1 MMTLRLLAIAFRNL
15 LRAKRRN
22 ALAGGSM
29 ALGTAALVVSSGLA
43 DGITRQLSDNLVAVQ
58 TGHLQ
63 VVVRPD
69 DFQPQNNPF
78 DAYGQDRLPDAASLA
93 RRIEAEGRAAG
104 VARAVPYLFVRGNAV
119 SGSRSSV
126 AWIVGIDPAREPELR
141 AAQPAA
147 EGGFLPEGDALAVY
161 VSAVAARKLRL
172 GVGDSVSFVVQTPQ
186 GAVNSLDATVCG
198 TFRKGAPWYDNAFY
212 VTLEAAQ
219 KLVDWPGGATNVKVL
234 LADASPRALERGR
247 RAVAA
252 TVAAAAPTPLP
263 AGAQVKVEDYTQ
275 AGRFSYAIIQ
285 ANQAALVMLS
295 GFLFAA
301 AGVGVVNAMLM
312 SVRERTREIGTMRAL
327 GMRRS
332 RVVRLFVLEG
342 AALGVVS
349 AAAGALAG
357 SLVVAWLATHGIPMK
372 AASLAWMAGGDVLYP
387 ELRAASLLRSS
398 VSIVLLSTLAAVY
411 PAVSASR
418 LEPREALHHV

>member
-1 MMTLRLLAIAFRNL
+1 MTFRLVSIAFRNL
-15 LRAKRRN
+15 FRAKRRN

-29 ALGTAALVVSSGLA
+29 ALGAAALVIASSLA

-69 DFQPQNNPF
+69 DFQSQNNPF
-78 DAYGQDRLPDAASLA
+78 DAYGQDRLPDAEVLA
-93 RRIEAEGRAAG
+93 RRIETDGRDAG
-104 VARAVPYLFVRGNAV
+104 VVRAVAYLFVRGTAV
-119 SGSRSSV
+119 ASNRSSV
-126 AWIVGIDPAREPELR
+126 AWIVGIDPARETELR
-141 AAQPAA
+141 RAQPAVS
-147 EGGFLPEGDALAVY
+147 GSFLPEGDELAVY
-161 VSAVAARKLRL
+161 VAEVAARKLRV
-172 GVGDSVSFVVQTPQ
+172 GVGDQVSFVVQTPQ

-212 VTLEAAQ
+212 VTLPAAQ
-219 KLVDWPGGATNVKVL
+219 KLLDWPHGATNVKVL
-234 LADASPRALERGR
+234 LAEGSPRSLARGR
-247 RAVAA
+247 RAVEAI
-252 TVAAAAPTPLP
+252 VAAAAPQPLP
-263 AGAQVKVEDYTQ
+263 KDTRVKVESFTE

-285 ANQAALVMLS
+285 ANEAALVMLS

-357 SLVVAWLATHGIPMK
+357 SAVVVWLAAHGIPMK

-387 ELRAASLLRSS
+387 ALRAGSLLRAT
-398 VSIVLLSTLAAVY
+398 VSIVILSTLAAVY
-411 PAVSASR
+411 PAFSASR

>member
-1 MMTLRLLAIAFRNL
+1 MTATLRLLAIAFRNL

-29 ALGTAALVVSSGLA
+29 ALGTAALVIASGLA
-43 DGITRQLSDNLVAVQ
+43 DGITRQLSLNLVAVQ

-69 DFQPQNNPF
+69 DFQSQNNPF
-78 DAYGQDRLPDAASLA
+78 DAYGQDRLPDAGALA
-93 RRIEAEGRAAG
+93 RRIEEEGRRAG
-104 VARAVPYLFVRGNAV
+104 VVRAVPYLFVRGNALA
-119 SGSRSSV
+119 GSRSSV
-126 AWIVGIDPAREPELR
+126 AWIVGIDPAREGELR
-141 AAQPAA
+141 AAMPPVA
-147 EGGFLPEGDALAVY
+147 GRFLPEGDALAVY
-161 VSAVAARKLRL
+161 VAEVAARKLRIE
-172 GVGDSVSFVVQTPQ
+172 VGDEVSFVVQTPQ

-198 TFRKGAPWYDNAFY
+198 AFRKGAPWYDNAFY
-212 VTLEAAQ
+212 VTLGAAQ
-219 KLVDWPGGATNVKVL
+219 SLMDWPGGATNVKVL
-234 LADASPRALERGR
+234 LDRPGSLAAARGAVEA
-247 RAVAA
+247 AVAA
-252 TVAAAAPTPLP
+252 ADPRPL
-263 AGAQVKVEDYTQ
+263 AEGTRVRVESWTE
-275 AGRFSYAIIQ
+275 AGRFSWAIIQ

-342 AALGVVS
+342 MALGVVS
-349 AAAGALAG
+349 AVVGALVG
-357 SLVVAWLATHGIPMK
+357 GTVVLALAATGIPMTV
-372 AASLAWMAGGDVLYP
+372 ASLAWMAGGDVLFP
-387 ELRAASLLRSS
+387 ALVPASLLKATL
-398 VSIVLLSTLAAVY
+398 SIVLLSTLAAVY
-411 PAVSASR
+411 PAFSASR

>member
-1 MMTLRLLAIAFRNL
+1 MTLRLLAIAFRNL

-29 ALGTAALVVSSGLA
+29 ALGAAALVLASGLA
-43 DGITRQLSDNLVAVQ
+43 DGISRQLSDNLVAVQ
-58 TGHLQ
+58 TGHVQ

-69 DFQPQNNPF
+69 DFYPQNNPF
-78 DAYGQDRLPDAASLA
+78 DAYGQDRLPDATLLA
-93 RRIEAEGRAAG
+93 RRIEEEGLASG
-104 VARAVPYLFVRGNAV
+104 VRRAVPYLFVRGRAMA
-119 SGSRSSV
+119 GSRSSV

-141 AAQPAA
+141 AAQPPVA
-147 EGGFLPEGDALAVY
+147 GSFLPEGDDMAVY
-161 VSAVAARKLRL
+161 LVEVAARKLRV
-172 GVGDSVSFVVQTPQ
+172 GVGDAVSFVVQTPQ

-198 TFRKGAPWYDNAFY
+198 VFRKGAPWYDNAFY
-212 VTLEAAQ
+212 VTLGAAQ
-219 KLVDWPGGATNVKVL
+219 ALVDWPGGATNVKVL
-234 LADASPRALERGR
+234 LEDGSPRSIARAR
-247 RAVAA
+247 RAVEA
-252 TVAAAAPTPLP
+252 VIAAAHPGPTPK
-263 AGAQVKVEDYTQ
+263 ATHVSVESYTE
-275 AGRFSYAIIQ
+275 AGRFSWAIIQ

-342 AALGVVS
+342 LTLGAVS
-349 AAAGALAG
+349 ALVGGAVGGAVVLYLA
-357 SLVVAWLATHGIPMK
+357 VTGIPMR
-372 AASLAWMAGGDVLYP
+372 AAALAWMAGGDVLYP
-387 ELRAASLLRSS
+387 AFVPASLLRAV
-398 VSIVLLSTLAAVY
+398 VSIVLLSTLASVY
-411 PAVSASR
+411 PAFSASR

>member
-1 MMTLRLLAIAFRNL
+1 MTLRLLAIAFRNL

-29 ALGTAALVVSSGLA
+29 ALGTAALVLASGLA

-78 DAYGQDRLPDAASLA
+78 DAYGQDRLPDAAVLA
-93 RRIEAEGRAAG
+93 RRIEAEGRSAG
-104 VARAVPYLFVRGNAV
+104 IVRAVAYLFVRGNAMA
-119 SGSRSSV
+119 GSRSSV
-126 AWIVGIDPAREPELR
+126 AWIVGIDPAREPELK
-141 AAQPAA
+141 AAQSALSGA
-147 EGGFLPEGDALAVY
+147 FLPENDETAVY
-161 VSAVAARKLRL
+161 VSEVAARKLRV
-172 GVGDSVSFVVQTPQ
+172 GVGDSLSFVVQTPQ

-198 TFRKGAPWYDNAFY
+198 VFRKGAPWYDNAFY
-212 VTLEAAQ
+212 VTLGAAQ
-219 KLVDWPGGATNVKVL
+219 TLMDWPGGATNVKVL
-234 LADASPRALERGR
+234 LDDVSTRSLNQAR
-247 RAVAA
+247 RAVEAA
-252 TVAAAAPTPLP
+252 VAAADPKPLP
-263 AGAQVKVEDYTQ
+263 RNAGVRVESYTE
-275 AGRFSYAIIQ
+275 AGRFSWAIIQ

-342 AALGVVS
+342 MALGTVS
-349 AAAGALAG
+349 ALAGALAG
-357 SLVVAWLATHGIPMK
+357 GVVVAYLAATGIPMR
-372 AASLAWMAGGDVLYP
+372 AGALAWMAGGDVLYP
-387 ELRAASLLRSS
+387 ALVPASLLRA
-398 VSIVLLSTLAAVY
+398 VLSIVLLSTLAAIY
-411 PAVSASR
+411 PAFSASR

>member
-1 MMTLRLLAIAFRNL
+1 MALPLLAMALRNL

-29 ALGTAALVVSSGLA
+29 ALGAAALVLASGLA
-43 DGITRQLSDNLVAVQ
+43 DGISRQLSDNLVAVQ

-78 DAYGQDRLPDAASLA
+78 DAYGQDCLPDADALA
-93 RRIEAEGRAAG
+93 RRLETEGRPAG
-104 VARAVPYLFVRGNAV
+104 VRRAVPYLFVRGNAV
-119 SGSRSSV
+119 AGSRSSG
-126 AWIVGIDPAREPELR
+126 AWIVGIDPAKEPELR
-141 AAQPAA
+141 AAQPAVA
-147 EGGFLPEGDALAVY
+147 GAFLPETSETAVY
-161 VSAVAARKLRL
+161 VSEVAARKLRVE
-172 GVGDSVSFVVQTPQ
+172 VGDALSFVVQTPQ

-198 TFRKGAPWYDNAFY
+198 IFRKGAPWYDNAFY
-212 VTLEAAQ
+212 VTLAAAQ
-219 KLVDWPGGATNVKVL
+219 TLVDWPGGATNVKVL
-234 LADASPRALERGR
+234 LEDDSPRSLARAR
-247 RAVAA
+247 RAVEAV
-252 TVAAAAPTPLP
+252 VAAARPGPLP
-263 AGAQVKVEDYTQ
+263 KGTRVRVESWTE
-275 AGRFSYAIIQ
+275 AGRFSWAIIQ

-342 AALGVVS
+342 LALGVVS
-349 AAAGALAG
+349 ALVGAAVGGVVVVYLA
-357 SLVVAWLATHGIPMK
+357 ATGIPMR
-372 AASLAWMAGGDVLYP
+372 AAALAWMAGGDVLYP
-387 ELRAASLLRSS
+387 ALVPASLLRAV

-411 PAVSASR
+411 PAFSASR

>member
-1 MMTLRLLAIAFRNL
+1 MTLRLVAIAFRNL
-15 LRAKRRN
+15 FRAKRRN

-29 ALGTAALVVSSGLA
+29 ALGTAALVIASSLA
-43 DGITRQLSDNLVAVQ
+43 DGITRQLSDNLVAIQ

-63 VVVRPD
+63 VVVRPA
-69 DFQPQNNPF
+69 DFQAQNNPF
-78 DAYGQDRLPDAASLA
+78 DAYGQDRLPDAETLA
-93 RRIEAEGRAAG
+93 RRIEDEGKNAG
-104 VARAVPYLFVRGNAV
+104 VVRAVPYLFVRGNAV
-119 SGSRSSV
+119 AGSRSSV
-126 AWIVGIDPAREPELR
+126 AWIVGIDARREPELR
-141 AAQPAA
+141 AAHAAVSGVVPAA
-147 EGGFLPEGDALAVY
+147 RRRAGRLRRRGRRAEAARRLGDAI
-161 VSAVAARKLRL
+161 
-172 GVGDSVSFVVQTPQ
+172 SFVVQTPQ

-212 VTLEAAQ
+212 VTLPAAQ
-219 KLVDWPGGATNVKVL
+219 RLLDWPGGATNVKVL
-234 LADASPRALERGR
+234 LADASPRALSRGR
-247 RAVAA
+247 RSVEA
-252 TVAAAAPTPLP
+252 TVAAADPRPLP
-263 AGAQVKVEDYTQ
+263 KDTRARVESYTE
-275 AGRFSYAIIQ
+275 AGRFSWAIIQ

-342 AALGVVS
+342 MALGVAS
-349 AAAGALAG
+349 AVVGALAG
-357 SLVVAWLATHGIPMK
+357 GAVVAYLAATGIPMK

-387 ELRAASLLRSS
+387 ALVPASLLRAV
-398 VSIVLLSTLAAVY
+398 VSIVLLSTLAAIY
-411 PAVSASR
+411 PAFSASR

>member
-1 MMTLRLLAIAFRNL
+1 MILRLLALALRNL
-15 LRAKRRN
+15 FRAKRRN

-29 ALGTAALVVSSGLA
+29 ALGTAALVIASGLA
-43 DGITRQLSDNLVAVQ
+43 DGITRQLSTNLVAIQ

-69 DFQPQNNPF
+69 DFQSQNNPF
-78 DAYGQDRLPDAASLA
+78 DAYGQDPIPEAAALA
-93 RRIEAEGRAAG
+93 RRIEAQGRSAG
-104 VARAVPYLFVRGNAV
+104 VVRAVAYLFLRGNAV
-119 SGSRSSV
+119 AGSRSSV

-141 AAQPAA
+141 AAQPAVS
-147 EGGFLPEGDALAVY
+147 GRFLPQADETAVY
-161 VSAVAARKLRL
+161 VAETAARKLRV

-198 TFRKGAPWYDNAFY
+198 TFKKGAPWYDNAFY
-212 VTLEAAQ
+212 VTLGAAQ
-219 KLVDWPGGATNVKVL
+219 RLVDWPGGATNVKVL
-234 LADASPRALERGR
+234 LADDSSGSLARAR
-247 RAVAA
+247 RAVEA
-252 TVAAAAPTPLP
+252 TLASAAPGPLP
-263 AGAQVKVEDYTQ
+263 TNAQLKVESYAE

-312 SVRERTREIGTMRAL
+312 NVRERTREIGTMRAL

-332 RVVRLFVLEG
+332 RVVRLFLLEG
-342 AALGVVS
+342 LALGIAS
-349 AAAGALAG
+349 ALGGALAG
-357 SLVVAWLATHGIPMK
+357 GAVVLYLAARGIPMT
-372 AASLAWMAGGDVLYP
+372 ASSLAWMAGGDVLFP
-387 ELRAASLLRSS
+387 ALQPGSLLRAAS
-398 VSIVLLSTLAAVY
+398 SIVLLSTLAAIY
-411 PAVSASR
+411 PAVAASR

>member
-1 MMTLRLLAIAFRNL
+1 MTLRLLALALRNL
-15 LRAKRRN
+15 LRSRRRN

-29 ALGTAALVVSSGLA
+29 AVGTAALVIASGLA

-78 DAYGQDRLPDAASLA
+78 DAYGQDRLPDAELLA
-93 RRIEAEGRAAG
+93 RRIEAEGVGAG
-104 VARAVPYLFVRGNAV
+104 VRRAVPYLFARGNALA
-119 SGSRSSV
+119 GSRSSV
-126 AWIVGIDPAREPELR
+126 AWIVGIDPAREPELGALQR
-141 AAQPAA
+141 VTS
-147 EGGFLPEGDALAVY
+147 GRFLPEGDDTAVY
-161 VSAVAARKLRL
+161 VAEVAARKLRV
-172 GVGDSVSFVVQTPQ
+172 GVGDTVSFVVQTPQ
-186 GAVNSLDATVCG
+186 GAVNSLDAVVCG

-212 VTLEAAQ
+212 VGLGAAQ
-219 KLVDWPGGATNVKVL
+219 TLVDWPGGATNVKVL
-234 LADASPRALERGR
+234 LADASAASLVRAR
-247 RAVAA
+247 RSVEAS
-252 TVAAAAPTPLP
+252 VAAAAPRPP
-263 AGAQVKVEDYTQ
+263 AHARVKVESYAE

-285 ANQAALVMLS
+285 ANEAALVMLS

-332 RVVRLFVLEG
+332 SIVRLFVLEG
-342 AALGVVS
+342 FALGLVS
-349 AAAGALAG
+349 AAVGAAAGAAAVLYWAG
-357 SLVVAWLATHGIPMK
+357 AGIPMR

-387 ELRAASLLRSS
+387 ALRATSLLRA
-398 VSIVLLSTLAAVY
+398 VASIGLLSTLAALY
-411 PAVSASR
+411 PAFSASR